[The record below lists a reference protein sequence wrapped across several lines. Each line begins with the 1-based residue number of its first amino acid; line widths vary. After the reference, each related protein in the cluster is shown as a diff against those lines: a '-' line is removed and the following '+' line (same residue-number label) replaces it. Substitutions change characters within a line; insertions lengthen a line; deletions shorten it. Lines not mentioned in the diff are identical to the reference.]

1 MKLFNKQNLTKIVM
15 ASALILP
22 ISSLSAH
29 GVQAAIVPNTK
40 TICHVNK
47 ATKVYDDYKKG
58 KHATGQVLG
67 ANTSWKIIKTAKT
80 KKGVTWYDLGKNQWI
95 KAPKLTYTAQVVNTQ
110 APVSQA
116 PQAPTQ
122 NTQTNQIQ
130 AQAPT
135 QNTQTYQV
143 QVQMQPTQQQL
154 TQISSNAVQ
163 ATTQIKHQKTYT
175 TNSNNSANYIA
186 SRESGGSYSAR
197 NGQYIG
203 KYQLSASYLH
213 GDYSPANQERVAR
226 QYAIS
231 RYGSWQAA
239 ANFHRTHGW
248 W

>member
-1 MKLFNKQNLTKIVM
+1 M

-22 ISSLSAH
+22 ISSLSTH

-95 KAPKLTYTAQVVNTQ
+95 KAPKLTYTAQVVKTQ

-116 PQAPTQ
+116 PQTPTQ
-122 NTQTNQIQ
+122 N
-130 AQAPT
+130 A
-135 QNTQTYQV
+135 QTYQV
-143 QVQMQPTQQQL
+143 RVQTQPTQQQL
-154 TQISSNAVQ
+154 TQISSKAVQ

-175 TNSNNSANYIA
+175 TNSNSSANYIA

>member
-29 GVQAAIVPNTK
+29 GAQAAIIPNTK

-47 ATKVYDDYKKG
+47 ATKVYDNYKKG

-95 KAPKLTYTAQVVNTQ
+95 KAPKLTYTAQVVKSQAPVSQ

-116 PQAPTQ
+116 PQAP
-122 NTQTNQIQ
+122 
-130 AQAPT
+130 A

-143 QVQMQPTQQQL
+143 QVQTQPAQQQL
-154 TQISSNAVQ
+154 AQISSKAVQ

-175 TNSNNSANYIA
+175 TNSNSSANYIA

>member
-22 ISSLSAH
+22 ISSLSANSA
-29 GVQAAIVPNTK
+29 QAAIVPNTK

-47 ATKVYDDYKKG
+47 ATKVYDNYKKG

-95 KAPKLTYTAQVVNTQ
+95 KAPKLTYTAQVVKAQAPVSQ

-116 PQAPTQ
+116 PQAP
-122 NTQTNQIQ
+122 
-130 AQAPT
+130 A

-143 QVQMQPTQQQL
+143 QVQTQPAQQQL
-154 TQISSNAVQ
+154 AQISGKAVKT
-163 ATTQIKHQKTYT
+163 TTQIKHQKTYAA
-175 TNSNNSANYIA
+175 NSNSSANYIA

>member
-29 GVQAAIVPNTK
+29 GAQAAIVPNTK

-47 ATKVYDDYKKG
+47 ATKVYDNYKKG

-95 KAPKLTYTAQVVNTQ
+95 KAPKLTYTAQVVKAQAPVSQ

-116 PQAPTQ
+116 PQT
-122 NTQTNQIQ
+122 
-130 AQAPT
+130 PT

-143 QVQMQPTQQQL
+143 QVQTQPTQQQL

-163 ATTQIKHQKTYT
+163 ATTQIKHQKTYAA
-175 TNSNNSANYIA
+175 NSNSSANYIA
-186 SRESGGSYSAR
+186 NRESGGSYSAR

-203 KYQLSASYLH
+203 KYQLSVSYLH

-226 QYAIS
+226 QYAIN

>member
-29 GVQAAIVPNTK
+29 GAQAAIVPNTK

-47 ATKVYDDYKKG
+47 ATKVYDNYKKG

-95 KAPKLTYTAQVVNTQ
+95 KAPKLTYTAQVVKSQAPVSQ

-122 NTQTNQIQ
+122 NTQT
-130 AQAPT
+130 
-135 QNTQTYQV
+135 YQV
-143 QVQMQPTQQQL
+143 QTQPTQQQL

-163 ATTQIKHQKTYT
+163 ATTQIKHQKTYAA
-175 TNSNNSANYIA
+175 NSNSSANYIA

>member
-29 GVQAAIVPNTK
+29 GAQAAIIPNTK

-47 ATKVYDDYKKG
+47 ATKVYNDYKKG

-80 KKGVTWYDLGKNQWI
+80 KKGVTWYDLGKDQWI
-95 KAPKLTYTAQVVNTQ
+95 KAPKLTYTAQVVNAQAPVSQ

-122 NTQTNQIQ
+122 NTQT
-130 AQAPT
+130 
-135 QNTQTYQV
+135 YQV
-143 QVQMQPTQQQL
+143 QTQPAQQQL
-154 TQISSNAVQ
+154 AQISGKVVKT
-163 ATTQIKHQKTYT
+163 TTQIKHQKTYT
-175 TNSNNSANYIA
+175 TNSNSSANYIA

>member
-29 GVQAAIVPNTK
+29 GAQAAIVPNTK

-80 KKGVTWYDLGKNQWI
+80 KKGVTWYDLGKDQWI
-95 KAPKLTYTAQVVNTQ
+95 KAPKLTYTAQVVKTQ

-122 NTQTNQIQ
+122 NTQT
-130 AQAPT
+130 
-135 QNTQTYQV
+135 YQV
-143 QVQMQPTQQQL
+143 QVQTQPTQQQL
-154 TQISSNAVQ
+154 AQISGKTVKT
-163 ATTQIKHQKTYT
+163 TTQIKHQKTYT
-175 TNSNNSANYIA
+175 TNSNSSANYIA

>member
-22 ISSLSAH
+22 ISSLSTH

-95 KAPKLTYTAQVVNTQ
+95 KAPKLTYTAQVVKTQ

-116 PQAPTQ
+116 PQTPTQ
-122 NTQTNQIQ
+122 N
-130 AQAPT
+130 A
-135 QNTQTYQV
+135 QTYQV
-143 QVQMQPTQQQL
+143 RVQTQPTQQQL
-154 TQISSNAVQ
+154 TQISSKAVQ

-175 TNSNNSANYIA
+175 TNSNSSANYIA

>member
-1 MKLFNKQNLTKIVM
+1 M

-22 ISSLSAH
+22 ISSFSAN
-29 GVQAAIVPNTK
+29 GAQAAIVPNTK
-40 TICHVNK
+40 TICHVSK
-47 ATKVYDDYKKG
+47 ATKVYNDYKKG

-95 KAPKLTYTAQVVNTQ
+95 KAPKLTYTAQVVKAQ

-116 PQAPTQ
+116 PQAPTRHAQ
-122 NTQTNQIQ
+122 SNQIQ
-130 AQAPT
+130 V
-135 QNTQTYQV
+135 QT
-143 QVQMQPTQQQL
+143 QPTQQQL
-154 TQISSNAVQ
+154 TQISSNTVK
-163 ATTQIKHQKTYT
+163 ATTQIKHQKTYAA
-175 TNSNNSANYIA
+175 NSNSSANYIA

>member
-1 MKLFNKQNLTKIVM
+1 M

-29 GVQAAIVPNTK
+29 GAQAAIVPNTK

-47 ATKVYDDYKKG
+47 ATKVYDNYKKG

-80 KKGVTWYDLGKNQWI
+80 KKGVTWYDLGKDQWI
-95 KAPKLTYTAQVVNTQ
+95 KAPKLTYTAQVVNAQAPVSQ

-122 NTQTNQIQ
+122 N
-130 AQAPT
+130 A
-135 QNTQTYQV
+135 QTYQV
-143 QVQMQPTQQQL
+143 QVQTQPTQQQL
-154 TQISSNAVQ
+154 TQISSKTVQ

-175 TNSNNSANYIA
+175 SNSNSSANYIA

>member
-22 ISSLSAH
+22 ISSFSAN
-29 GVQAAIVPNTK
+29 GAQAAIVPNTK

-47 ATKVYDDYKKG
+47 ATKVYDNYKKG

-80 KKGVTWYDLGKNQWI
+80 KKGVTWYDLGKDQWI
-95 KAPKLTYTAQVVNTQ
+95 KAPKLTYTAQVVKSQ

-116 PQAPTQ
+116 PQAPTRH
-122 NTQTNQIQ
+122 TQSN
-130 AQAPT
+130 
-135 QNTQTYQV
+135 QV
-143 QVQMQPTQQQL
+143 QVQTQPTQQQL

-163 ATTQIKHQKTYT
+163 ATTQIKHQKTYAA
-175 TNSNNSANYIA
+175 NSNSSANYIA

>member
-22 ISSLSAH
+22 ISSLSAN
-29 GVQAAIVPNTK
+29 GAQAAIVPNTK

-47 ATKVYDDYKKG
+47 ATKVYDNYKKG

-95 KAPKLTYTAQVVNTQ
+95 KAPKLTYTAQVVKSQAPVSQ

-122 NTQTNQIQ
+122 NTQT
-130 AQAPT
+130 
-135 QNTQTYQV
+135 YQV
-143 QVQMQPTQQQL
+143 QVQTQPAQQQL
-154 TQISSNAVQ
+154 AQISSKTVQ

-175 TNSNNSANYIA
+175 TNSNSSANYIA

>member
-1 MKLFNKQNLTKIVM
+1 MKLFNKQNLTKIIM

-29 GVQAAIVPNTK
+29 GAQAAIVPNTK

-47 ATKVYDDYKKG
+47 ATKVYDNYKKG

-95 KAPKLTYTAQVVNTQ
+95 KAPKLTYIAQVVKSQAPVSQ

-122 NTQTNQIQ
+122 NTQT
-130 AQAPT
+130 
-135 QNTQTYQV
+135 YQV
-143 QVQMQPTQQQL
+143 QVQTQPAQQQL
-154 TQISSNAVQ
+154 AQISGKAVKT
-163 ATTQIKHQKTYT
+163 TTQIKHQKTYAA
-175 TNSNNSANYIA
+175 NSNSSANYIA